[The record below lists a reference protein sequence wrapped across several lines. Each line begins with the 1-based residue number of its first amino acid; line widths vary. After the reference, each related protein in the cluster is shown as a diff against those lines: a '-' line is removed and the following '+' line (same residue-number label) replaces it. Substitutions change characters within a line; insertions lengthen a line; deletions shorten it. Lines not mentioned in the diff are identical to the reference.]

1 MDIHRKPECLDR
13 LAAAYALGSLRGG
26 ARRRFETLA
35 RRHPSV
41 RAAALLWQSRLTG
54 LTELQAPEAPA
65 PAVWTRIENLIRAER
80 EQASME
86 TARQSGPRAARSWWN
101 SLPLWRGASAAGA
114 VATVLAV
121 VAAVTLQHDLGAD
134 IARLQAQGAAA
145 TGMRYVAV
153 LNDAQARAAVWVSFD
168 PAQQRLRLQ
177 RVGSYEEGADRSL
190 QLWALPPGG
199 APRSLG
205 VLTQQPLQQLTAS
218 DGALSGAAALAI
230 SLEPLGGVPS
240 ERGPTG
246 PVLFTGTLI
255 RNVL

>member
-1 MDIHRKPECLDR
+1 MDIHRDPERLDR

-54 LTELQAPEAPA
+54 MTELQAPEAPA

-86 TARQSGPRAARSWWN
+86 AARQRGPRAPRGWWN

-134 IARLQAQGAAA
+134 IARLQAQGAVA

-168 PAQQRLRLQ
+168 PTQQRLRLQ
-177 RVGSYEEGADRSL
+177 RVGSFDEGADRSL

-205 VLTQQPLQQLTAS
+205 VLTKQPLQQLTAS
-218 DGALSGAAALAI
+218 EGELSGAAALAI
-230 SLEPLGGVPS
+230 SLEPLCGVPS

-246 PVLFTGTLI
+246 LVLFTGTLI

>member
-1 MDIHRKPECLDR
+1 MEIHRNPERLDR

-26 ARRRFETLA
+26 ARRRFEALA
-35 RRHPSV
+35 RMHPSV

-54 LTELQAPEAPA
+54 MTELQAPVQPA

-86 TARQSGPRAARSWWN
+86 VARQSGPRAARGWWN
-101 SLPLWRGASAAGA
+101 SLALWRAASAAGA

-121 VAAVTLQHDLGAD
+121 VAAVALQHNLGAD
-134 IARLQAQGAAA
+134 IVRLQAQGAAA
-145 TGMRYVAV
+145 PGMRDVAV

-177 RVGSYEEGADRSL
+177 RVASYEEGADRSL

-205 VLTQQPLQQLTAS
+205 VLTKQPLQQLTVS
-218 DGALSGAAALAI
+218 EGALRGAAALAI

-255 RNVL
+255 RNAL